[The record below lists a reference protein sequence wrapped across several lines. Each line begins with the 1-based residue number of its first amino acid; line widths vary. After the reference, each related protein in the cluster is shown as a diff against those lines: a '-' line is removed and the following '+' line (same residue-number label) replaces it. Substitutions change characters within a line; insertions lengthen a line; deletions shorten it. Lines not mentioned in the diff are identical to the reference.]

1 MNCRNSLNIKVSL
14 FIIIPIIIIIMSV
27 GILTILHTY
36 NISRDMSLVTI
47 DQISEVQL
55 LNMRDLINNELNFM
69 KGIKFV
75 SEELYCSNIRNRR
88 IYENVMCKFSKKIS
102 ENAEA
107 VFLLFLPNAIDNDN
121 IYKNDSSYKNINGR
135 FGIYMGK
142 DKDGNISRL
151 GTENFQLKLSFIED
165 TIEKNNMYITP
176 IYSVQMQ
183 NRYKQVQTC
192 LMPIYSNDDE
202 IIGVIGLDVS
212 SDSMNF
218 DNRKDIST
226 TLFDENG
233 NIIYCNT
240 DSEVIGENFTNLYH
254 PYDNHNIMNMINS
267 NESLIVEKYNV
278 KKSNR
283 YFYIVKPIKLFDDV
297 YWGIEVAIPSIMVLK
312 NNYKIA
318 IMIGIMISIIIILMI
333 IIIPNIISKKVIPV
347 INFFNKNKSET
358 KSNNTDLNN
367 IKLDDVI
374 IDMNSDQD
382 NTIKY
387 LNAVINALKGKTD
400 KVSDTSMS
408 KKSNDHKSNN
418 DSKFVKEA
426 SENSKSINEESEELK
441 NIIEYFK
448 LIK

>member
-1 MNCRNSLNIKVSL
+1 
-14 FIIIPIIIIIMSV
+14 
-27 GILTILHTY
+27 
-36 NISRDMSLVTI
+36 MSLVTI

>member
-1 MNCRNSLNIKVSL
+1 MIMNTKNSLNIKVSL
-14 FIIIPIIIIIMSV
+14 FIIIPIIIIIMSA

-75 SEELYCSNIRNRR
+75 SEELYCSNIRDRK

-121 IYKNDSSYKNINGR
+121 IYKNDSWYKNINGR

-151 GTENFQLKLSFIED
+151 GTENLQLKLSFIED

-192 LMPIYSNDDE
+192 LMPIYSNNDE

-218 DNRKDIST
+218 DDGKDISA

-240 DSEVIGENFTNLYH
+240 DSEIIGENFTNLYH
-254 PYDNHNIMNMINS
+254 PYDNHNI
-267 NESLIVEKYNV
+267 
-278 KKSNR
+278 
-283 YFYIVKPIKLFDDV
+283 
-297 YWGIEVAIPSIMVLK
+297 LK
-312 NNYKIA
+312 I
-318 IMIGIMISIIIILMI
+318 
-333 IIIPNIISKKVIPV
+333 
-347 INFFNKNKSET
+347 F
-358 KSNNTDLNN
+358 
-367 IKLDDVI
+367 
-374 IDMNSDQD
+374 
-382 NTIKY
+382 
-387 LNAVINALKGKTD
+387 
-400 KVSDTSMS
+400 
-408 KKSNDHKSNN
+408 
-418 DSKFVKEA
+418 KFV
-426 SENSKSINEESEELK
+426 NFLIYC
-441 NIIEYFK
+441 IITIWI
-448 LIK
+448 LI

>member
-400 KVSDTSMS
+400 KVSDASMS

>member
-1 MNCRNSLNIKVSL
+1 MMLAGALAMV
-14 FIIIPIIIIIMSV
+14 
-27 GILTILHTY
+27 HTY
-36 NISRDMSLVTI
+36 HISRGMSLVTM

-69 KGIKFV
+69 KSIKFI
-75 SEELYCSNIRNRR
+75 SEELYCSNIRNRK

-121 IYKNDSSYKNINGR
+121 IYKSDSWYKNIDGR

-151 GTENFQLKLSFIED
+151 GTENLQLKLSFIED

-176 IYSVQMQ
+176 IYSVQIQ

-192 LMPIYSNDDE
+192 LMPIYSNNDD

-218 DNRKDIST
+218 DNGEDIST

-233 NIIYCNT
+233 NIIYCNI
-240 DSEVIGENFTNLYH
+240 DSEIIGENFTNLYH
-254 PYDNHNIMNMINS
+254 PYHNHNVIDMIKS
-267 NESLIVEKYNV
+267 NESLMVEKYNV

-283 YFYIVKPIKLFDDV
+283 YFYIVKPINLFDDL

-312 NNYKIA
+312 NNYKMV

-347 INFFNKNKSET
+347 INFFNKNKLKT
-358 KSNNTDLNN
+358 KSNNADLNN
-367 IKLDDVI
+367 IKSDDAI
-374 IDMNSDQD
+374 IDMNINHE

-387 LNAVINALKGKTD
+387 LNAVINALKGKTY
-400 KVSDTSMS
+400 KVSDDSML

-418 DSKFVKEA
+418 DSQFVKEA

>member
-1 MNCRNSLNIKVSL
+1 MSCRNCLNIKVSL
-14 FIIIPIIIIIMSV
+14 FIIIPIIIIIMSA

-75 SEELYCSNIRNRR
+75 SEELYCSNIRDRK

-121 IYKNDSSYKNINGR
+121 AYKNDSWYKNINGR

-151 GTENFQLKLSFIED
+151 GTENLQLKLSFIED

-192 LMPIYSNDDE
+192 LMPIYSNNDE

-218 DNRKDIST
+218 DDGKDISA

-240 DSEVIGENFTNLYH
+240 DSEIIGENFTNLYH
-254 PYDNHNIMNMINS
+254 PYDNHNILNMINS

-283 YFYIVKPIKLFDDV
+283 YFYIVKPINLFDDV

-312 NNYKIA
+312 NNYKISV
-318 IMIGIMISIIIILMI
+318 MIGIMISIIIILI
-333 IIIPNIISKKVIPV
+333 IIIVPNIINKKVIPV
-347 INFFNKNKSET
+347 INFFNKNKSKT
-358 KSNNTDLNN
+358 KSDNIDN
-367 IKLDDVI
+367 IKSDDVI
-374 IDMNSDQD
+374 IDTDVNQD

-387 LNAVINALKGKTD
+387 LNSVINALKGKTY
-400 KVSDTSMS
+400 KVSDDSMS